1 MKRDIFRILAM
12 MTVILTGAQ
21 AAHAQ
26 SVAGPAAAAAPAP
39 VSEDDYRL
47 GASDKIRITVYDE
60 PTLTGD
66 YSVSNDGNISFPL
79 IGDVPVLN
87 KTVGAAREMIRSK
100 LAAGYLRE
108 PRVSAE
114 VLTFRPFYV
123 IGEVNH
129 AGSYPYT
136 AGLTVLKAVATA
148 SGFTYRANQ
157 KVVFIKRGGQAAEV
171 RYPLTAETL
180 VAPGDVIRIA
190 ERHF

>member
-1 MKRDIFRILAM
+1 MKRDIFKILAVM
-12 MTVILTGAQ
+12 SAILLGAQ
-21 AAHAQ
+21 TAHAQ
-26 SVAGPAAAAAPAP
+26 NATAPPAAAL
-39 VSEDDYRL
+39 VSEDDYKL
-47 GASDKIRITVYDE
+47 GASDKIHITVYDE

-66 YSVSNDGNISFPL
+66 YSVSNDGSISFPL
-79 IGDVPVLN
+79 IGDVSVLN

-100 LAAGYLRE
+100 LADGYLRA

-129 AGSYPYT
+129 AGSFPYT

-157 KVVFIKRGGQAAEV
+157 KVVFIKRGGQAEEM

-190 ERHF
+190 ERYF

>member
-1 MKRDIFRILAM
+1 MKREIFQIIAVM
-12 MTVILTGAQ
+12 SVILLGAQ

-26 SVAGPAAAAAPAP
+26 GAAAPPAAAAAALA
-39 VSEDDYRL
+39 SEDDYRL
-47 GASDKIRITVYDE
+47 GASDKVHITVYDE

-79 IGDVPVLN
+79 IGDVSVLN

-100 LAAGYLRE
+100 LADGYLRA

-114 VLTFRPFYV
+114 VLTF
-123 IGEVNH
+123 
-129 AGSYPYT
+129 AGSFPYT

-157 KVVFIKRGGQAAEV
+157 KVVFIKRGGQAEEM

>member
-1 MKRDIFRILAM
+1 MKREIFQIIAVM
-12 MTVILTGAQ
+12 SVILLGAQ

-26 SVAGPAAAAAPAP
+26 GAAAPPAAAAAALA
-39 VSEDDYRL
+39 SEDDYRL
-47 GASDKIRITVYDE
+47 GASDKVHITVYDE

-79 IGDVPVLN
+79 IGDVSVLN

-100 LAAGYLRE
+100 LADGYLRA

-129 AGSYPYT
+129 AGSFPYT

-157 KVVFIKRGGQAAEV
+157 KVVFIKRGGQAEEM